1 MSANDR
7 NGTAVLAE
15 VSSLTGT
22 SICPPGSGVMSVPDP
37 QVSEKASRRRF
48 SKAYKL
54 RILKEADACTKPGQ
68 IGALLRR
75 EGLYSSSLTAFRKQQ
90 AEGHLVECNSQQTSV
105 QRKERAA
112 ERQRQARRLAHLQR
126 EREPE
131 TAHAPGGAKKACRS
145 AWDRSDGSASERAE
159 RLSLVG
165 EVSEQV
171 G

>member
-7 NGTAVLAE
+7 NGTAAFPE
-15 VSSLTGT
+15 VSSLSSTAMGT
-22 SICPPGSGVMSVPDP
+22 PASSGVPVPDP

-75 EGLYSSSLTAFRKQQ
+75 EGLYSSSLSAFRKQH
-90 AEGHLVECNSQQTSV
+90 AEGRMFERTSEQASA

-112 ERQRQARRLAHLQR
+112 ERQRQARRLAHL
-126 EREPE
+126 ERENQKLRTLLEMQKKLADLLGIELQGE
-131 TAHAPGGAKKACRS
+131 TTSP
-145 AWDRSDGSASERAE
+145 SD
-159 RLSLVG
+159 
-165 EVSEQV
+165 
-171 G
+171 

>member
-7 NGTAVLAE
+7 NGSVVLPE

-22 SICPPGSGVMSVPDP
+22 SIRTPGSGVVSVPDP

-48 SKAYKL
+48 SKAYKR

-90 AEGHLVECNSQQTSV
+90 AEGHLVECNSQQASS

-112 ERQRQARRLAHLQR
+112 EQQRQARRLAHLQR
-126 EREPE
+126 ENQKLRTLLEVQ
-131 TAHAPGGAKKACRS
+131 KKLADLLGIDL
-145 AWDRSDGSASERAE
+145 AGPQANALND
-159 RLSLVG
+159 
-165 EVSEQV
+165 
-171 G
+171 

>member
-7 NGTAVLAE
+7 NGKVVLAE
-15 VSSLTGT
+15 VSSLSGP
-22 SICPPGSGVMSVPDP
+22 SIRTPGSGLACIPDP

-90 AEGHLVECNSQQTSV
+90 AEGRLVERSCEHSSA

-112 ERQRQARRLAHLQR
+112 ERQRQARLLAHLQKENQKLR
-126 EREPE
+126 TLLEVQKKL
-131 TAHAPGGAKKACRS
+131 ADLLGIDLADHAANALN
-145 AWDRSDGSASERAE
+145 D
-159 RLSLVG
+159 
-165 EVSEQV
+165 
-171 G
+171 